1 MSQVTAMIYKIII
14 ITLILCA
21 ISFGTGMSMNFKSIK
36 HMALFRL
43 GLFWSLI
50 LCSVF
55 ADVYGRTIIKYQ
67 NYSCSIISFTIV
79 LLLGLTL
86 TAKGLKNK
94 HKIYSKIANSPIL
107 KSIIYICA
115 NTFIIISAFSISGV
129 YFKNAAL
136 STAVFEL
143 IFLNFGLLIGE
154 KVNRVYKYNTDVW
167 QVVSGCLI
175 LISLILYI

>member
-94 HKIYSKIANSPIL
+94 HKIYS
-107 KSIIYICA
+107 
-115 NTFIIISAFSISGV
+115 
-129 YFKNAAL
+129 NA
-136 STAVFEL
+136 L
-143 IFLNFGLLIGE
+143 IPL
-154 KVNRVYKYNTDVW
+154 
-167 QVVSGCLI
+167 
-175 LISLILYI
+175 